1 MAVYP
6 AMRDSAAVPSLS
18 KIHHRDPAL
27 IAFGDTVRHA
37 RLKQGISQEEL
48 ALLTGLDRSYMGGVE
63 RGESNVTL
71 LKMQAIAQ
79 ALGFSLAELMRK
91 AKL

>member
-6 AMRDSAAVPSLS
+6 VIWDASRVPSLS
-18 KIHHRDPAL
+18 KNHHRDPL
-27 IAFGDTVRHA
+27 LLAFGDTVRAA
-37 RLKQGISQEEL
+37 RLKQGVSQEQL

-63 RGESNVTL
+63 RGDSNVTL
-71 LKMQAIAQ
+71 LKMHAIAQ
-79 ALGFSLAELMRK
+79 ALGLSVAELMRK